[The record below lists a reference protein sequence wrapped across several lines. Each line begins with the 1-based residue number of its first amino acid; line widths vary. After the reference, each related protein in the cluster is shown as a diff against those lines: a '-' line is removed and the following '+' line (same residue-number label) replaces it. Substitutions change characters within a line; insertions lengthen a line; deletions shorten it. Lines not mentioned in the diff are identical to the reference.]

1 MSTIVI
7 LGPTC
12 CGKSAKA
19 VEMAE
24 TLEAEVISCDSMQVY
39 KGLEIGTAQPTMQE
53 RRGVPHHLIGMLDIS
68 EPYDVNRFLEMA
80 NQKLAELKAKGRNA
94 VIVGGTGLYAKSLVY
109 GHSLL
114 PADAA
119 VAAQIARQAS
129 DEAGLLEL
137 KRELISAAGNE
148 SAVPADVLKNPRRLA
163 RSVEVLR
170 LTGRLSWKL
179 QAANAAPS
187 PEFRQIIL
195 MPELDALRRRIRQRT
210 DRMLADG
217 WLEEAQI
224 AIGRG
229 LMTSPTARQALGY
242 REIDDFLSGRGNA
255 RTTEELAEIIATK
268 TGQFARRQL
277 TWFRHQ
283 HPGAETITV

>member
-119 VAAQIARQAS
+119 VAAQIARQ
-129 DEAGLLEL
+129 G
-137 KRELISAAGNE
+137 
-148 SAVPADVLKNPRRLA
+148 
-163 RSVEVLR
+163 
-170 LTGRLSWKL
+170 
-179 QAANAAPS
+179 
-187 PEFRQIIL
+187 
-195 MPELDALRRRIRQRT
+195 
-210 DRMLADG
+210 
-217 WLEEAQI
+217 
-224 AIGRG
+224 
-229 LMTSPTARQALGY
+229 
-242 REIDDFLSGRGNA
+242 FLN
-255 RTTEELAEIIATK
+255 
-268 TGQFARRQL
+268 
-277 TWFRHQ
+277 
-283 HPGAETITV
+283 